1 MTASTFAGI
10 PRPSRN
16 GLAFFGAL
24 AVLCFLPFGLGR
36 FGVAFLMEI
45 LIWGLLAMAFDF
57 LYGYTGYLSL
67 GHSIFFGVGVYG
79 CTLSVRRWGAAV
91 WLALLIALAASAVFA
106 AVIGYFAVRV
116 RGHGF
121 IIVTV
126 VAATVITLIA
136 LAWKSVTGGDDGLTY
151 SRPPLDLGLV
161 EFDLGHLL
169 TRYYFVL
176 FFVALSFFLCWKI
189 LHSSLGRVFQLI
201 QENEPRAGFVG
212 YNVNRYK
219 LLSFVISGVVAGL
232 SGALYSLYVSYASAE
247 FFSWLI
253 SAEAVV
259 WTLFGGA
266 GTLYGALIG
275 TGTLLYLREYLS
287 GQWAFTYPIILGA
300 IIIVVVMFAPL
311 GLVGTAKRL
320 IARFR

>member
-1 MTASTFAGI
+1 MT
-10 PRPSRN
+10 PSARWQVRN
-16 GLAFFGAL
+16 TWQNS
-24 AVLCFLPFGLGR
+24 LPFLGAVGILTLMPFLLGR

-67 GHSIFFGVGVYG
+67 GHSIFVGVGVYG
-79 CTLSVRRWGAAV
+79 LTLSVLRWGAGV
-91 WLALLIALAASAVFA
+91 WLALLIALTASAVFA

-151 SRPPLDLGLV
+151 SRPALDLGLLK
-161 EFDLGHLL
+161 FDLGHQL

-176 FFVALSFFLCWKI
+176 FFVALSFFLCWKV
-189 LHSSLGRVFQLI
+189 LHSPLGRVFQLI
-201 QENEPRAGFVG
+201 RENEPRASFVG

-219 LLSFVISGVVAGL
+219 LLSFVISGVLAGL
-232 SGALYSLYVSYASAE
+232 SGALYSLHVGYASAE

-266 GTLYGALIG
+266 GTLYGALLG
-275 TGTLLYLREYLS
+275 TGALLYLREYLS
-287 GQWAFTYPIILGA
+287 ARWAFTYPIVLGA

-311 GLVGTAKRL
+311 GLVGTTKRL
-320 IARFR
+320 MARFR

>member
-1 MTASTFAGI
+1 MT
-10 PRPSRN
+10 PSNRWRARSIWQN
-16 GLAFFGAL
+16 GLPFL
-24 AVLCFLPFGLGR
+24 AAVSILSLMPFVLGR

-67 GHSIFFGVGVYG
+67 GHSIFVGVGVYG
-79 CTLSVRRWGAAV
+79 CTLSVLRWGAGV
-91 WLALLIALAASAVFA
+91 WLALLIALTASAVFA

-151 SRPPLDLGLV
+151 SRPTLNLGLA
-161 EFDLGHLL
+161 EFDLGQQV

-176 FFVALSFFLCWKI
+176 FFVALSFFLCWKV
-189 LHSSLGRVFQLI
+189 LHSPLGRVLRLI
-201 QENEPRAGFVG
+201 RENEPRASFVG

-219 LLSFVISGVVAGL
+219 LLSFVISGVLAGL
-232 SGALYSLYVSYASAE
+232 SGALYSLHVGYASAE

-266 GTLYGALIG
+266 GTLYGAVLG
-275 TGTLLYLREYLS
+275 TGVLLYLREYLS
-287 GQWAFTYPIILGA
+287 ARWAFTYPIVLGA
-300 IIIVVVMFAPL
+300 IIILVVTFAPL
-311 GLVGTAKRL
+311 GLAGTAKRL